1 MKITVLTLFPEF
13 FESLYGYS
21 IIGRALENKIL
32 EMECINIRDF
42 SLNKHKKVDD
52 YSFGGGPGMVMKVQ
66 PVYDAI
72 SSVKESHSKV
82 YYLSP
87 QGKVLTQK
95 KLLDLAKEEHIILL
109 NGHYEG
115 IDERIVEHCVDEEIS
130 IGDYVLTGGEI
141 PSMVIIDGI
150 TRLLPGAISTED
162 SYLEESHMKPLLD
175 HPHYTR
181 PRVFNHWEVP
191 EVLLSGNH
199 KEINRFRKIESLK
212 NTWRK
217 RPDLLI
223 KNKLTQEEL
232 ELLEII
238 KNKEKL

>member
-13 FESLYGYS
+13 FQGLYQYS

-42 SLNKHKKVDD
+42 SKNKHKKVDD
-52 YSFGGGPGMVMKVQ
+52 YSFGGGPGMVIQAQ
-66 PVYDAI
+66 PIYDAI
-72 SSVKESHSKV
+72 LSVKKSNSKV

-95 KLLDLAKEEHIILL
+95 KLLDLATEEHIILL

-130 IGDYVLTGGEI
+130 IGDYVLSGGEI
-141 PSMVIIDGI
+141 PTMVLIDGI
-150 TRLLPGAISTED
+150 TRLLPGAISTAD
-162 SYLEESHMKPLLD
+162 SYLEESHMENLLD

-181 PRVFNHWEVP
+181 PRVFNDWEVP

-199 KEINRFRKIESLK
+199 KEIDQFRKLESLK
-212 NTWRK
+212 NTWKK
-217 RPDLLI
+217 RPDLI
-223 KNKLTQEEL
+223 EKKELTQEEL
-232 ELLEII
+232 TLLEII
-238 KNKEKL
+238 KNKEN